1 MHFHFPFTTAS
12 TLWTLTFAAHLVVLV
27 VLIGRDRFARFPW
40 FTASIGL
47 IALRL
52 LVVRL
57 LMDRLPQITLASIV
71 VVLLDVTAL
80 VTLMVVVEM
89 ARRAFGT
96 ARRASWLAGAL
107 SLMAVGA
114 LVLRYWGPWPPL
126 KTLTSYPT
134 LQLLEFL
141 AQKLGLLSDVETVG
155 IGLLIVALGYRC
167 AGGWRT
173 HVQRIVIGLSTAS
186 LAQIAV
192 EAIWQAIARSA
203 VVHGMTEYNRV
214 IQLRDRIFNANN
226 VVYIAVLIWWI
237 VVLWND
243 EPGATVTAGGQ
254 TTGGEEAVIA
264 TDAPEEIMGSESSGH
279 NALESG
285 SEEIR
290 PLHRDGRLCADRSF
304 TSKLQA
310 AAAERQ
316 LRVDLL
322 AR

>member
-1 MHFHFPFTTAS
+1 MHFHFPFTSAS
-12 TLWTLTFAAHLVVLV
+12 VLWTLTFAAHLVLLV
-27 VLIGRDRFARFPW
+27 VLIGRDRFRRFPW
-40 FTASIGL
+40 FSASICL

-57 LMDRLPQITLASIV
+57 LMGRLPQITLASIV
-71 VVLLDVTAL
+71 VVLLDVTAF

-96 ARRASWLAGAL
+96 ARRASWLTGAL
-107 SLMAVGA
+107 CLIAVGA
-114 LVLRYWGPWPPL
+114 VVLRYWGPWPPL

-155 IGLLIVALGYRC
+155 IGLLIVALGYRGT
-167 AGGWRT
+167 GGWRT
-173 HVQRIVIGLSTAS
+173 HVQRIAIGLSTAS

-243 EPGATVTAGGQ
+243 EPGAPKMIADGQ
-254 TTGGEEAVIA
+254 TTGGEEAEIA
-264 TDAPEEIMGSESSGH
+264 RDTPEEIIESESSGQ
-279 NALESG
+279 NA
-285 SEEIR
+285 
-290 PLHRDGRLCADRSF
+290 
-304 TSKLQA
+304 
-310 AAAERQ
+310 
-316 LRVDLL
+316 
-322 AR
+322 